1 MQRSLLNSF
10 LLFAGLLVSLPAARA
25 AAPAYT
31 RTLEDYTL
39 PEVVLVNQQGVK
51 VPLKQLLE
59 ADKLVVVEF
68 VFVTCTTL
76 SPLLSTGY
84 ANLQEQLGPRS
95 QNVQLVSITLDP
107 ENDTPKLLKDY
118 LKRYRAKPGWDFLTG
133 SREDIDQVMHGFSA
147 YVPNKM
153 FHYPLT
159 LIRSPKDGK
168 WTRIMGLMSA
178 AEFVAECEKV
188 GTN

>member
-1 MQRSLLNSF
+1 MKRPLLNSF
-10 LLFAGLLVSLPAARA
+10 LLLAGLLVSLSAARA
-25 AAPAYT
+25 EESTYK
-31 RTLEDYTL
+31 RTLEVYTL
-39 PEVVLVNQQGVK
+39 PEVVLVNQHGVK

-59 ADKLVVVEF
+59 TDKLVVVEF
-68 VFVTCTTL
+68 IFVTCTTL

-118 LKRYRAKPGWDFLTG
+118 LQHYRAKPGWDFLTG
-133 SREDIDQVMHGFSA
+133 SREDIDQVLHSFSA

-159 LIRSPKDGK
+159 LIRAPKDGK
-168 WTRIMGLMSA
+168 WTRIMGLMSSS
-178 AEFVAECEKV
+178 EFVAECEKV
-188 GTN
+188 GIN